1 MSLNKRLMKLFNF
14 ETACQATYQKDGS
27 TYHTLKYV
35 DWLEDRTT
43 KLEELA
49 QQHLTQ
55 QGRLEDPAQIA
66 AFIDNQFWIF
76 NDLFSDKNRVEFIRR
91 LRQLL
96 PC

>member
-1 MSLNKRLMKLFNF
+1 MSLNKRLMNLYNL

-35 DWLEDRTT
+35 DWLEERTT

-49 QQHLTQ
+49 QRHLTQ
-55 QGRLEDPAQIA
+55 QGNEPQAEICPLWKEGEFCAFSYIIA
-66 AFIDNQFWIF
+66 ECR
-76 NDLFSDKNRVEFIRR
+76 SRPCTVKRGK
-91 LRQLL
+91 LL